1 VNAQALTASFDRASG
16 FAAVMKGMFSG
27 GRAKKAHA
35 LWTSAQ
41 RKGLHEGV
49 ELRFATHESFGYA
62 VIAFS
67 VDGPIDLPTREH
79 LAAQAD
85 RFPLTTIRYEAL
97 PYSSLMP
104 LGWHPRDYDPNAHTI
119 EALGD
124 PYPGV
129 HVFVTTTSPKGPDRP
144 YIAHCVVDG
153 RDYIY
158 PVPGDRLRCPDRT
171 AVSGRPARGNHR
183 K

>member
-1 VNAQALTASFDRASG
+1 VNAQALAASFDSPSG
-16 FAAVMKGMFSG
+16 FAAVMKGMFKNG
-27 GRAKKAHA
+27 KAKKAHA

-41 RKGLHEGV
+41 RKGVHDAV

-67 VDGPIDLPTREH
+67 VNGPLDLPTREN

-85 RFPLTTIRYEAL
+85 RFPLGTIRYEAL

-104 LGWHPRDYDPNAHTI
+104 LGWHPRNYDPNDHTI

-124 PYPGV
+124 PHPGV
-129 HVFVTTTSPKGPDRP
+129 FVFVTTTSPKGPDRP
-144 YIAHCVVDG
+144 YVAHCVVDG
-153 RDYIY
+153 KDYVY
-158 PVPGDRLRCPDRT
+158 PIPGERLR
-171 AVSGRPARGNHR
+171 
-183 K
+183 